1 MASLASINIVFRVDL
16 RSLSTGMQSSIRE
29 MNKFGDALKDV
40 GKSLTYSLTAPL
52 VGLGAVALKTFAEI
66 DSLNRGLASVEGS
79 TKGAAIEFKALEEV
93 AKLPGLGLEEAVRGS
108 VRLQAAGES
117 ADDARKEL
125 LAFGNALA
133 TVGKGKRELDLVI
146 LALTQ
151 LSNKET
157 GFGQDLRQLTEQLP
171 QLRGAL
177 TAAFGTADSEKIA
190 KLGVTGKQVVTLLT
204 KEFEKLP
211 KVTGGIGNAFEN
223 TTDAMT
229 ISSAKLGEA
238 INKAFNVEGFLNSF
252 SESLKD
258 LATSFQELSPSTQ
271 AFVLGAAAVAA
282 AIGPLAVAVGAFITF
297 IPVLIT
303 GFAAISASILPVVVG
318 IGLLM
323 GAYLLLKGRTAELT
337 TEQIKL
343 ADAKKTDTELN
354 DDATRSIAKQRLE
367 LDQLVVTARNV
378 NEPMAKREAAIKAI
392 NKISPEYLGN
402 LSLETIRTDEA
413 TIALAKYNEALFKGA
428 LARAA
433 QKKIDANAEKRVN
446 AQLQFEQKAYEF
458 QQKKAEA
465 ALKGAAELEKFNNA
479 NYDKFAYTLLLYD
492 EQLKKLDVE
501 DKRVFEILK
510 KNKDYLG
517 LLKLVGAQETAN
529 FENGAKAGT
538 IKYYEDQIAALKKL
552 QDEFETTP
560 QGVAA
565 LESKIEDLQLK
576 IDKLK
581 NIRVKV
587 TSVVETIEDNKLQAP
602 LFSYGEN
609 DARIK
614 ELQKERDAFL
624 AVQSRYEEG
633 TVKFEEYAKR
643 IKQLDFAIDFNQGGN
658 IIEPLNRTLTEAEVR
673 LMLFKDRMAEINLQ
687 FTEGITKAFET
698 AAEGVL
704 TGFGEILGGLASGA
718 TGIQDIFGLLGSTL
732 GNLLIELGKIA
743 IQTAIGIEAIKTA
756 LKTFNPFV
764 AAAAGVA
771 LIALGSVIKNK
782 VKDAGAFAEG
792 GIVGGASF
800 TGDRLFARV
809 NSGEMILNERQ
820 QRNLY
825 SQIQPASTGNFGEL
839 IVGGTFVVDGQS
851 LRLVLDRTDKRNN
864 RLS

>member
-337 TEQIKL
+337 AEQIKL

-529 FENGAKAGT
+529 FESGAKAGT

-560 QGVAA
+560 QGVAV
-565 LESKIEDLQLK
+565 LESKIDSLQLK
-576 IDKLK
+576 IDRLK

-587 TSVVETIEDNKLQAP
+587 TSVVEAVEDKKLEASS
-602 LFSYGEN
+602 FSYGEN
-609 DARIK
+609 NDRIIQ
-614 ELQKERDAFL
+614 LQKERDAFL
-624 AVQSRYEEG
+624 AVQSKYEEG

-643 IKQLDFAIDFNQGGN
+643 IQQLDFSINMNIDPASLIGFV
-658 IIEPLNRTLTEAEVR
+658 EPLKRTLTEAEVSFI
-673 LMLFKDRMAEINLQ
+673 LFNDKMATI
-687 FTEGITKAFET
+687 
-698 AAEGVL
+698 AEGVSEGL
-704 TGFGEILGGLASGA
+704 SGAFESMSGRLVDSLQLANDGLQGFVKGLASVVIKIISTSLAQSIAQSIAGA
-718 TGIQDIFGLLGSTL
+718 TASGAATGPAAIFTTPAF
-732 GNLLIELGKIA
+732 IA
-743 IQTAIGIEAIKTA
+743 QSI
-756 LKTFNPFV
+756 
-764 AAAAGVA
+764 AGV
-771 LIALGSVIKNK
+771 IA
-782 VKDAGAFAEG
+782 AFAAIPKFETG
-792 GIVGGASF
+792 GMIGGNSF
-800 TGDRLFARV
+800 YGDRLLIRA
-809 NSGEMILNERQ
+809 NSGELVLNQAQ

-825 SQIQPASTGNFGEL
+825 SQIQPAATKDDFNGMLLNLTGVIEGNN
-839 IVGGTFVVDGQS
+839 
-851 LRLVLDRTDKRNN
+851 LRLALDRTDAINN
-864 RLS
+864 RTR